1 MITAL
6 GFRSMVIYTHMLKSE
21 TTSVEVGG
29 REGGR
34 SEWGFGILALLAL
47 AFTLTLVLTTVALT
61 FAFSRVSTRPSHC
74 SRPAIAC
81 R

>member
-1 MITAL
+1 MISAL

-21 TTSVEVGG
+21 ATFVEVGG

>member
-21 TTSVEVGG
+21 TTFVEVGG

-47 AFTLTLVLTTVALT
+47 AFTLVLTTVALT